1 VRTTAAASGRDGAV
15 TLTGCTIDGNIG
27 GEYGGGVFSGSG
39 NVTVTASTFSG
50 NGNWYVTGGG
60 GISAGGMLAVDS
72 TISGNAASAVPAS
85 EQRHAD
91 ADPQRG
97 GRQPVVLRRRRH
109 HVLAGAATVT
119 DSTISNNSV
128 RYNGAGMY
136 VVGTLTASNS
146 TIARQSRLSQ
156 WWWHRTGRQRNAAS
170 RPCDAGAERRRGT
183 EWRHRL
189 LHRHSW
195 TGSATIDHSIVSGNT
210 QGAAAT
216 SISAAHGA
224 ATAT

>member
-1 VRTTAAASGRDGAV
+1 
-15 TLTGCTIDGNIG
+15 
-27 GEYGGGVFSGSG
+27 VFSGSG

-50 NGNWYVTGGG
+50 NGDWYVTNGGA
-60 GISAGGMLAVDS
+60 ISAGGTLAVDS

-97 GRQPVVLRRRRH
+97 GRQPSYYDGGGITCY
-109 HVLAGAATVT
+109 AGTATVT

-128 RYNGAGMY
+128 RYSGAGMY
-136 VVGTLTASNS
+136 LVGTLTASNS
-146 TIARQSRLSQ
+146 TIASN
-156 WWWHRTGRQRNAAS
+156 HGYRNGGGIALVGSATLHLDHATLAQNGVGEPS
-170 RPCDAGAERRRGT
+170 GGIG
-183 EWRHRL
+183 L

-210 QGAAAT
+210 QGAATT
-216 SISAAHGA
+216 SISAAPGA
-224 ATAT
+224 ATAI